1 MTHVN
6 MKRLT
11 YFVALAEALH
21 FGRAADDLGIS
32 QPALSGEIKKLEEE
46 LGLTLFA
53 RKPYTTLTNEGTLM
67 ARRARNL
74 LEAADRFSSGAAE
87 LSSGIAGSV
96 TIGCVPTFFIRGL
109 LEAVAE
115 LEATWPG
122 IVIHI
127 REMNT
132 ADQLEL
138 LDVGGIDIA
147 LSHGPGQGPSLER
160 VRVASE
166 QFLVCAPPGMEV
178 RALTDLRS
186 VPFVTF
192 RREVSPHYW
201 EKVMAI
207 CRAADVEPQVRH
219 QAMTWGA
226 VLSLTR
232 QGMGV
237 SLLPSLIADQA
248 PELVSRDVATGD
260 VRSDSWLVMRSE
272 DSASA
277 IGQVFAELRHHF
289 GSVPPL

>member
-1 MTHVN
+1 
-6 MKRLT
+6 
-11 YFVALAEALH
+11 
-21 FGRAADDLGIS
+21 
-32 QPALSGEIKKLEEE
+32 
-46 LGLTLFA
+46 
-53 RKPYTTLTNEGTLM
+53 
-67 ARRARNL
+67 
-74 LEAADRFSSGAAE
+74 
-87 LSSGIAGSV
+87 
-96 TIGCVPTFFIRGL
+96 
-109 LEAVAE
+109 
-115 LEATWPG
+115 
-122 IVIHI
+122 
-127 REMNT
+127 
-132 ADQLEL
+132 
-138 LDVGGIDIA
+138 
-147 LSHGPGQGPSLER
+147 
-160 VRVASE
+160 
-166 QFLVCAPPGMEV
+166 APPGMEV

-226 VLSLTR
+226 VLSLIR

-289 GSVPPL
+289 GSMPPL